1 MLPRLLLWHHRSR
14 HRLVLKSQEI
24 IERRDLITLNLTT
37 YVMMS
42 LLSNYTARWTSPLFE
57 NINHIPQMLRQYIPL
72 YNIRR
77 RVHHFVLVGQL
88 GVDPAPR
95 T

>member
-1 MLPRLLLWHHRSR
+1 MLPRLHRSR
-14 HRLVLKSQEI
+14 HRLILKSQEI
-24 IERRDLITLNLTT
+24 IEGGDLITLNLTG

-42 LLSNYTARWTSPLFE
+42 LVSNYTARWTSHPLFE
-57 NINHIPQMLRQYIPL
+57 NINYIPQMLRQYIPL

-77 RVHHFVLVGQL
+77 RVHHFVLVCQL
-88 GVDPAPR
+88 RVDPAPG